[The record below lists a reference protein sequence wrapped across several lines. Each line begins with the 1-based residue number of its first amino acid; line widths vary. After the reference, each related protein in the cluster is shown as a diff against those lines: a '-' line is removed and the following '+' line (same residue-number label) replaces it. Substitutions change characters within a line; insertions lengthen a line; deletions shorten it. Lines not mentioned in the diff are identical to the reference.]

1 MVTSPCVTS
10 RRDDSPRGD
19 VTMAMLRAMS
29 QVSVRGR
36 PGPSIADV
44 ARLAGVS
51 QQTVSRVSTGAT
63 NVRPETR
70 ERVLAAMDQLG
81 YSPNHAARALRS
93 GSFGTI
99 GLIAHRLT
107 RTGESRTFEGVVE
120 AARQHGYS
128 VTLVD
133 VRTPSSS
140 DVSDAVRRLD
150 HQAIDGLVVIRAE
163 DATPATLALP
173 PRLPVVVSD
182 SRFVGHHPAVG
193 TDQAEGASLAVQHLL
208 DLGHPT
214 VHHVGGP
221 LDSTPARVRA
231 DAWRTRLRAAGRPV
245 PEEWHG
251 DWSAASGYSVGA
263 QIAASS
269 DVTAVFCANDEM
281 AAGVI
286 RALHEAGRRVPEDV
300 SVVGFDDIPMA
311 EYLWPPLTTV
321 RQDFTAIGAELV
333 ELLMRQIRDHTRL
346 AGHHVVVPTTL
357 VVRASTAPP
366 RPS

>member
-1 MVTSPCVTS
+1 MAQVP
-10 RRDDSPRGD
+10 SPRG
-19 VTMAMLRAMS
+19 RA
-29 QVSVRGR
+29 
-36 PGPSIADV
+36 GPSIADV

-63 NVRPETR
+63 NVRPATR
-70 ERVLAAMDQLG
+70 DRVQAAMDQLG

-93 GSFGTI
+93 GSFHAI

-107 RTGESRTFEGVVE
+107 RTGESRTLEGVVE
-120 AARQHGYS
+120 AARQHGYTVS
-128 VTLVD
+128 LVD

-193 TDQAEGASLAVQHLL
+193 TDQVEGATSAVQHLL

-245 PEEWHG
+245 PEAWHG
-251 DWSAASGYSVGA
+251 DWSAASGYRVGTEV
-263 QIAASS
+263 AA
-269 DVTAVFCANDEM
+269 DPQVTAVFCGNDEM
-281 AAGVI
+281 AAGVV

-300 SVVGFDDIPMA
+300 SVVGFDDVPLA

-333 ELLMRQIRDHTRL
+333 ELLVRQIRDGERL
-346 AGHHVVVPTTL
+346 PGHHVVVPTRL
-357 VVRASTAPP
+357 VVRGSTAPP
-366 RPS
+366 RPR

>member
-1 MVTSPCVTS
+1 
-10 RRDDSPRGD
+10 
-19 VTMAMLRAMS
+19 MAMLGRMS
-29 QVSVRGR
+29 QGTHARGR
-36 PGPSIADV
+36 TGPSIADV

-63 NVRPETR
+63 NVRAQTR

-107 RTGESRTFEGVVE
+107 RTGESRTFEGVVA
-120 AARQHGYS
+120 AARQHGYT

-140 DVSDAVRRLD
+140 DVSDAARRLG

-182 SRFVGHHPAVG
+182 SRFIGHHPAVG
-193 TDQAEGASLAVQHLL
+193 TDQAEGAALAVQHLL

-214 VHHVGGP
+214 VHHLGGP
-221 LDSTPARVRA
+221 EDSTPARVRA
-231 DAWRTRLRAAGRPV
+231 DAWRTRLRAAGRDV
-245 PEEWHG
+245 PTVVHG
-251 DWSAASGYSVGA
+251 DWSAASGYAHGA
-263 QIAASS
+263 RLALDPA
-269 DVTAVFCANDEM
+269 VTAVFCANDEM
-281 AAGVI
+281 AAGLV
-286 RALHEAGRRVPEDV
+286 RALHEHGREVPGDV

-311 EYLWPPLTTV
+311 DFLWPPLTTV
-321 RQDFTAIGAELV
+321 RQDFTAIGSELV
-333 ELLMRQIRDHTRL
+333 ELLMQQIRERTTL
-346 AGHHVVVPTTL
+346 SGHHVVVPTTL

-366 RPS
+366 RTSR